1 MSPTTHVA
9 DSLCRPNRID
19 SVADRKMCLKNMNF
33 IENLFRNKMKFFGFL
48 KKRRKTKEKIAVKPL
63 CSVNEN
69 FFLILYELKEM
80 EDDIILKHNYEVYMD
95 LLNKKFDLLEH
106 DDYKSTTYYT
116 ISDNKCHSLL
126 IDVLRNPNAFVG
138 LKNVEREMILT
149 YYIKIIQRYIRVKNR
164 FH

>member
-1 MSPTTHVA
+1 
-9 DSLCRPNRID
+9 
-19 SVADRKMCLKNMNF
+19 MNF
-33 IENLFRNKMKFFGFL
+33 IENLFRNKMKFFGFF

-106 DDYKSTTYYT
+106 DDYKSMTYYT

>member
-1 MSPTTHVA
+1 
-9 DSLCRPNRID
+9 
-19 SVADRKMCLKNMNF
+19 
-33 IENLFRNKMKFFGFL
+33 MKFFGFF

-80 EDDIILKHNYEVYMD
+80 EDDIILKHNYELYMD
-95 LLNKKFDLLEH
+95 LLNRKFDLLEH

>member
-1 MSPTTHVA
+1 
-9 DSLCRPNRID
+9 
-19 SVADRKMCLKNMNF
+19 
-33 IENLFRNKMKFFGFL
+33 
-48 KKRRKTKEKIAVKPL
+48 
-63 CSVNEN
+63 
-69 FFLILYELKEM
+69 M

-95 LLNKKFDLLEH
+95 LLNRKFDLLQH